1 MITSIS
7 LAPNLS
13 NYASAFNYSLSSLY
27 ALDSSSSFD
36 SNFLLCSYLI
46 YLYPKPASKKQG
58 NEIKQ
63 GRHVDIVSK
72 YPSSLGVFSGFNLY
86 FSIRKPITDDVNDAI
101 IDYEKKNTATEV
113 PLYFFSTTVYNIY
126 ITGELHPLASK
137 YSNNRP
143 NIES

>member
-13 NYASAFNYSLSSLY
+13 NYASAFNYSFSSLY
-27 ALDSSSSFD
+27 ALDSSSSLD

-63 GRHVDIVSK
+63 GRQVDIVSK
-72 YPSSLGVFSGFNLY
+72 YPNSLGVFSGFN
-86 FSIRKPITDDVNDAI
+86 
-101 IDYEKKNTATEV
+101 
-113 PLYFFSTTVYNIY
+113 
-126 ITGELHPLASK
+126 
-137 YSNNRP
+137 
-143 NIES
+143 